1 MAWNLNHSISELST
15 YMYMYKLLNERN
27 IERSTADCISNK
39 HDSYVYDYMFER
51 KLAEVASGYK

>member
-1 MAWNLNHSISELST
+1 MKWNLL
-15 YMYMYKLLNERN
+15 
-27 IERSTADCISNK
+27 DCISNK